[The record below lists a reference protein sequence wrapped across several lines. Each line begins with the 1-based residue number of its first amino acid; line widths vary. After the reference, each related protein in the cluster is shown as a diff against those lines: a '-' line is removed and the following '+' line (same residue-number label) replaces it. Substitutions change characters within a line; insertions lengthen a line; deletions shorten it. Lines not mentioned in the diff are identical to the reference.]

1 MTCAAIDLL
10 FRGLMNCSVGHSG
23 AAARGGSSFN
33 RCCQTCLINLQR
45 QMLLEGRT
53 ERTLAP
59 SRSGTNAAAC
69 NGKNDPPAES
79 CSGYGEEE
87 VEDYKEKR
95 MKTDGE

>member
-1 MTCAAIDLL
+1 MCATIDLI
-10 FRGLMNCSVGHSG
+10 FGGLMNCSAGRSG
-23 AAARGGSSFN
+23 AATRGSSFN
-33 RCCQTCLINLQR
+33 LCCQTCLINLQR

-59 SRSGTNAAAC
+59 SWSGTNAAAC
-69 NGKNDPPAES
+69 NGKNDAPAES
-79 CSGYGEEE
+79 CSGCGEEE